1 MQVAGVSVRPLRIL
15 RDARGAVMHM
25 LRSDAP
31 HFKRFGEVYFSVI
44 APGAVKAWKRHRR
57 VAQNLAV
64 PVGRVRIVIYDDR
77 EGSATRGA
85 LQEIVTGPD
94 DYALVSIP
102 PLLWYGLQGI
112 AQGESLIANCASE
125 PHDPAESESADP
137 ASASIPFSW

>member
-1 MQVAGVSVRPLRIL
+1 VQVEGVSVRPLRIL

-25 LRSDAP
+25 LRADAP
-31 HFKRFGEVYFSVI
+31 HFERFGEVYFSVVG
-44 APGAVKAWKRHRR
+44 PGAVKAWKRHRR

-94 DYALVSIP
+94 DYALVSIA
-102 PLLWYGLQGI
+102 PLLWYGFQGI
-112 AQGESLIANCASE
+112 AQGESLIANCATH
-125 PHDPAESESADP
+125 PHDPDESESADP